1 MTTTPPR
8 THRPGEML
16 HAAGAAL
23 LLTGFVVG
31 APAALVALA
40 PLYLPDTLP
49 TWSQLAHTL
58 SSPDDGSL
66 LMLVLAI
73 VGWAAWAGFTV
84 SVVLEIV
91 AGMRR
96 ISTPTIP
103 LLGSAQWAASR
114 LVASAGILL
123 AVTTTLATPTPAAA
137 APATVSTAPRTVEP
151 HTTEPPAARH
161 AAAPTPASA
170 AATASD
176 AAPPVSP
183 PSVVVQRGDTLW
195 DLAEHHLGDG
205 VRFTEISAL
214 NLGRPQPDGRALSD
228 SHWIYPGWTL
238 LLPADATGL
247 GAAQPAATNSP
258 EATAVSQLFVEPGDN
273 LWTLAEDHLGDGDR
287 YPELYTANA
296 GKPQPDGGALTDP
309 NLIEPGWRLD
319 LPVDD
324 TSSPAAA
331 TPATVPS
338 EAPTTPGAERHTPS
352 AAPPTE
358 PAARPASP
366 TASPTPTDAPQS
378 VPETVARQG
387 GDATDASTRA
397 PLFVGLT
404 ALAAAGVVGELSRR
418 RHLQHRAR
426 RVGESIPMPATDS
439 QPAAIEQALRRA
451 STPVTLAQLTVALQN
466 IDTRCYTAE
475 RDLPR
480 IAAISLDEH
489 TLTLHL
495 QGDDPDPVP
504 PFSAEGDR
512 WTAATS
518 EIACDPPI
526 EDAHRSEP
534 YPALVPLGHTQD
546 ATVLLN
552 LEAAGTLSIVGDD
565 QAADDVLRALAVEII
580 TSDLTGRIALDT
592 DESFAELAAA
602 FEPARMHSAP
612 DHTRTRRARTEAI
625 AAALDDSGLADT
637 LEARSD
643 RILEDTWLPVIYLEQ
658 APSPLLT
665 SQPWTGSVLITRA
678 PTEGWTLTVNADGTA
693 VLDPLGITLHAQR
706 LSAADLEHVTSLLL
720 NAQPPVVAG
729 LGTAQPPEGRSTYSP
744 DAQATAQAM
753 RETSSTHAK
762 ASQRLEG
769 RIRVNVLGPIQID
782 GLAKPESTPPPRAT
796 ELLVYLALR
805 RTATGHELDEVFWPG
820 KRDVTGTRNTFVYRT
835 RQLIGDDALPTI
847 RRGEP
852 LRVTDD
858 VLTDWAIFQEL
869 TAAALTTDDERLEN
883 LTAAMELVRGRPFLG
898 IDDAH
903 YGWAENDIQVMVSA
917 IADTAHLLAR
927 IHHEAGRYADAIQ
940 VATHGLLAEPLSTLL
955 QRDAVDAAA
964 ARGDH
969 EESSRLRAKFETRL
983 ADLDP
988 DADW

>member
-1 MTTTPPR
+1 MTTTLPR
-8 THRPGEML
+8 AHRTGEML
-16 HAAGAAL
+16 HAVGAAL
-23 LLTGFVVG
+23 LLTVFVVG

-49 TWSQLAHTL
+49 TWSQLGHALT
-58 SSPDDGSL
+58 SPDDGSL
-66 LMLVLAI
+66 LMLVLAL
-73 VGWAAWAGFTV
+73 VGWVAWAGFTAC
-84 SVVLEIV
+84 VVLEIV
-91 AGMRR
+91 AGLRR

-123 AVTTTLATPTPAAA
+123 AVTTTVATPSPAAA
-137 APATVSTAPRTVEP
+137 APGTVSVAPRTVEP
-151 HTTEPPAARH
+151 HNTEPPDARH
-161 AAAPTPASA
+161 ANTPAPEPEPV
-170 AATASD
+170 
-176 AAPPVSP
+176 APPEL

-205 VRFTEISAL
+205 VRFTEISTL
-214 NLGRPQPDGRALSD
+214 NLGRPQPDGRTLTD

-247 GAAQPAATNSP
+247 TAAQPVATSSP
-258 EATAVSQLFVEPGDN
+258 EAPAIGQVVVEPGDN

-287 YPELYTANA
+287 YQELYAANA

-319 LPVDD
+319 LPVDN
-324 TSSPAAA
+324 SSPAA
-331 TPATVPS
+331 TPATVTP
-338 EAPTTPGAERHTPS
+338 EVPAAPEPERGTPRTAPLTEP
-352 AAPPTE
+352 AVKPAPPT
-358 PAARPASP
+358 AS
-366 TASPTPTDAPQS
+366 ATPTEAPDS
-378 VPETVARQG
+378 SRDTVGRQG
-387 GDATDASTRA
+387 GGSADASSRA

-439 QPAAIEQALRRA
+439 DPAAVEQALRHAR
-451 STPVTLAQLTVALQN
+451 TPVTLAQLKVALQN

-480 IAAISLDEH
+480 ITAISLDEH

-495 QGDDPDPVP
+495 QGDDPEPVP
-504 PFSAEGDR
+504 PFAADGSR

-518 EIACDPPI
+518 EIADDALI
-526 EDAHRSEP
+526 EDSHRSEP
-534 YPALVPLGHTQD
+534 YPALVPLGHTED

-565 QAADDVLRALAVEII
+565 QAADDVLRALVVEII
-580 TSDLTGRIALDT
+580 TSDLTGRIALVA
-592 DESFAELAAA
+592 DEAFAELAAA
-602 FEPARMHSAP
+602 FEPARMHSTP
-612 DHTRTRRARTEAI
+612 DHTRPRKARAEAI
-625 AAALDDSGLADT
+625 AAALEDSGLADT

-658 APSPLLT
+658 APSPLPT
-665 SQPWTGSVLITRA
+665 SQPWTGSALITRA
-678 PTEGWTLTVNADGTA
+678 STEGWTLTVNSDGTA
-693 VLDPLGITLHAQR
+693 VLDPLSITLRAQR
-706 LSAADLEHVTSLLL
+706 LSAGDLEHVTFLLL
-720 NAQPPVVAG
+720 TAQPPVVAG
-729 LGTAQPPEGRSTYSP
+729 LGTSQRPEGRSTNAP
-744 DAQATAQAM
+744 DAHDTAQAM
-753 RETSSTHAK
+753 REASSAHERTI
-762 ASQRLEG
+762 QPLEG

-847 RRGEP
+847 SRGEP

-858 VLTDWAIFQEL
+858 VTTDWAIFQEL
-869 TAAALTTDDERLEN
+869 TAAALATDDERLEN

-927 IHHEAGRYADAIQ
+927 IHHEAGRYAEAIQ
-940 VATHGLLAEPLSTLL
+940 VATHGLRAEPLSALL
-955 QRDAVDAAA
+955 QRDAIDAAD

-969 EESSRLRAKFETRL
+969 EESSRLRARFASRL
-983 ADLDP
+983 AELDP
-988 DADW
+988 DAEL

>member
-1 MTTTPPR
+1 MTTTLPR
-8 THRPGEML
+8 THRKTELL
-16 HAAGAAL
+16 HAVLAAL
-23 LLTGFVVG
+23 LLVLLVVG

-40 PLYLPDTLP
+40 PLYLPDTVP
-49 TWSQLAHTL
+49 TWAQLGHTL

-73 VGWAAWAGFTV
+73 VGWVAWACFTV

-96 ISTPTIP
+96 ISTPAIP
-103 LLGSAQWAASR
+103 LLSSAQWAASR
-114 LVASAGILL
+114 LVASAGVLL
-123 AVTTTLATPTPAAA
+123 AVTTTVATPAAA
-137 APATVSTAPRTVEP
+137 APATVNVAPRTVEP

-161 AAAPTPASA
+161 AATPAPEPEPVAHA
-170 AATASD
+170 AR
-176 AAPPVSP
+176 
-183 PSVVVQRGDTLW
+183 PSIVVQRGDTLW
-195 DLAEHHLGDG
+195 DLAEHHLGAG

-228 SHWIYPGWTL
+228 AHWIYPGWTL

-247 GAAQPAATNSP
+247 GAAQPEATSSP
-258 EATAVSQLFVEPGDN
+258 EATAINQVVVQPGDN

-287 YPELYTANA
+287 YPEIYTANA
-296 GKPQPDGGALTDP
+296 GKPQPDGDTLTDP
-309 NLIEPGWRLD
+309 KLIEPGWRLD
-319 LPVDD
+319 LPVDE

-331 TPATVPS
+331 PPAGDLVQVPT
-338 EAPTTPGAERHTPS
+338 APKAERLTPR
-352 AAPPTE
+352 AAPASE
-358 PAARPASP
+358 PAARATSP
-366 TASPTPTDAPQS
+366 MASPTPTEATKA
-378 VPETVARQG
+378 VPETAERQG
-387 GDATDASTRA
+387 GDSTGASSRA

-426 RVGESIPMPATDS
+426 RVGESIPMPPTDS
-439 QPAAIEQALRRA
+439 KPAAIEQALRRA
-451 STPVTLAQLTVALQN
+451 STPVTLAQLKVALQN
-466 IDTRCYTAE
+466 IDVRCYAAE

-480 IAAISLDEH
+480 VTAISLDEH

-495 QGDDPDPVP
+495 QADDPDPVP
-504 PFSAEGDR
+504 PFSADGGR
-512 WTAATS
+512 WTAPTS
-518 EIACDPPI
+518 EIAGDPPI
-526 EDAHRSEP
+526 EDSHRSEP
-534 YPALVPLGHTQD
+534 YPALVPLGHTDD

-552 LEAAGTLSIVGDD
+552 LEAAGTLSIVGDEL
-565 QAADDVLRALAVEII
+565 AADDVLRALAVEII
-580 TSDLTGRIALDT
+580 TSDLTGRIALVT
-592 DESFAELAAA
+592 DESFAELAEA
-602 FEPARMHSAP
+602 FEPARMHSTP
-612 DHTRTRRARTEAI
+612 DHTRTRKARAEAI
-625 AAALDDSGLADT
+625 AAALDDSGLSDT

-658 APSPLLT
+658 APSPLLA
-665 SQPWTGSVLITRA
+665 SQAWTGSVLITRA
-678 PTEGWTLTVNADGTA
+678 PAAGWTLTVSSDGTA

-720 NAQPPVVAG
+720 TAQPPVVAG
-729 LGTAQPPEGRSTYSP
+729 LGTSQPPDRRSTHSP
-744 DAQATAQAM
+744 DAHATAAAM
-753 RETSSTHAK
+753 REATSTHAM
-762 ASQRLEG
+762 ANERLEG

-835 RQLIGDDALPTI
+835 RQLVGDDALPTI

-869 TAAALTTDDERLEN
+869 TAAALATDDERLDN

-927 IHHEAGRYADAIQ
+927 IHHEAGRYAEAIQ

-955 QRDAVDAAA
+955 QRDAIDAAE

-969 EESSRLRAKFETRL
+969 EESGRLRARFASRL
-983 ADLDP
+983 AELDP
-988 DADW
+988 DAEL

>member
-1 MTTTPPR
+1 MTTTLPR
-8 THRPGEML
+8 THRKTEML
-16 HAAGAAL
+16 HAVPAAL
-23 LLTGFVVG
+23 LLVLLVVG

-40 PLYLPDTLP
+40 PLYLPDTVP
-49 TWSQLAHTL
+49 TWSQLGHTL
-58 SSPDDGSL
+58 SSPDEGSL
-66 LMLVLAI
+66 LTLVLAI
-73 VGWAAWAGFTV
+73 VGWAAWACFTV

-96 ISTPTIP
+96 ISTPAIP
-103 LLGSAQWAASR
+103 LLSSAQWAASR
-114 LVASAGILL
+114 LVASAGVLL
-123 AVTTTLATPTPAAA
+123 AVTTTVATPTPAAA
-137 APATVSTAPRTVEP
+137 APATVSVAPRTVEP
-151 HTTEPPAARH
+151 HLTEPPAARH
-161 AAAPTPASA
+161 AATPAPEPELA
-170 AATASD
+170 AQAKL
-176 AAPPVSP
+176 

-195 DLAEHHLGDG
+195 DLAEHHLGTG
-205 VRFTEISAL
+205 ERFTEISDL
-214 NLGRPQPDGRALSD
+214 NLGRPQPDGRALTD
-228 SHWIYPGWTL
+228 AHWIYPGWTL
-238 LLPADATGL
+238 LLPPDATGL
-247 GAAQPAATNSP
+247 GAAQPEATSSP
-258 EATAVSQLFVEPGDN
+258 EATAVNQVVVEPGDN
-273 LWTLAEDHLGDGDR
+273 LWTLSEDHLGDGDR

-296 GKPQPDGGALTDP
+296 GKPQPGGGALTDP

-324 TSSPAAA
+324 TSSPA
-331 TPATVPS
+331 
-338 EAPTTPGAERHTPS
+338 EAPPAGDPTRVPTAPEAERLTPI
-352 AAPPTE
+352 ANPPTE
-358 PAARPASP
+358 PAVKAAPP
-366 TASPTPTDAPQS
+366 TGGPTPTEAPEAI
-378 VPETVARQG
+378 PETVAGQG
-387 GDATDASTRA
+387 GDSTGASSRA

-426 RVGESIPMPATDS
+426 RVGESIPMPPTDS
-439 QPAAIEQALRRA
+439 EPAAIEQALRRA
-451 STPVTLAQLTVALQN
+451 STPVTLAQLKVALQN
-466 IDTRCYTAE
+466 IDVRCYAAE

-495 QGDDPDPVP
+495 QADDPDPVA
-504 PFSAEGDR
+504 PFSADGGR
-512 WTAATS
+512 WTASTS
-518 EIACDPPI
+518 EVAGDPPI

-534 YPALVPLGHTQD
+534 YPALVPLGHTED
-546 ATVLLN
+546 ATVLIN

-580 TSDLTGRIALDT
+580 TSDLTGRIALVT

-602 FEPARMHSAP
+602 FEPARMHSTP
-612 DHTRTRRARTEAI
+612 DHTRTRRARGESI
-625 AAALDDSGLADT
+625 AASLDDSGLSDT

-658 APSPLLT
+658 APSSLLA

-678 PTEGWTLTVNADGTA
+678 PAAGWTLTVSSDGTA
-693 VLDPLGITLHAQR
+693 VLDPLSITLHAQR

-720 NAQPPVVAG
+720 TAQPPVVAG
-729 LGTAQPPEGRSTYSP
+729 LGTPQPPDRHSTYSP
-744 DAQATAQAM
+744 DARATAEAM
-753 RETSSTHAK
+753 REAAPTYARAHE
-762 ASQRLEG
+762 RLEG
-769 RIRVNVLGPIQID
+769 RIRVNVLGPIQIE

-805 RTATGHELDEVFWPG
+805 RAATGHELDEVFWPG

-835 RQLIGDDALPTI
+835 RQLVGDDALPTI

-869 TAAALTTDDERLEN
+869 TAAALATADERLRN

-927 IHHEAGRYADAIQ
+927 IHHEAGRYAEAIQ
-940 VATHGLLAEPLSTLL
+940 AATHGLLAEPLSTLL
-955 QRDAVDAAA
+955 QRDAIDAAD
-964 ARGDH
+964 ARGDQ
-969 EESSRLRAKFETRL
+969 EESNRLRARFESRL
-983 ADLDP
+983 AELDP
-988 DADW
+988 DAEL